1 VNFQD
6 VPANYW
12 ARAYIDALS
21 SRGLVDGF
29 SDNTFKPDAPVTR
42 AQLARLID
50 QALVLSP
57 TGEAVA
63 FSDVAGDYWAAP
75 AIDEAVRGGFLK
87 GFPDNRF
94 QPEQPVTRL
103 QVLTALVTGLKT
115 QAKGDPQTVV
125 LRYADAAQ
133 IPDWA
138 VDKMAAATQAS
149 LVVIHPDISLLRPS
163 QPATRAEVSAM
174 IYQALVSQ
182 GRLQPIE
189 SEYQVQP

>member
-1 VNFQD
+1 
-6 VPANYW
+6 
-12 ARAYIDALS
+12 
-21 SRGLVDGF
+21 
-29 SDNTFKPDAPVTR
+29 
-42 AQLARLID
+42 
-50 QALVLSP
+50 
-57 TGEAVA
+57 
-63 FSDVAGDYWAAP
+63 
-75 AIDEAVRGGFLK
+75 
-87 GFPDNRF
+87 
-94 QPEQPVTRL
+94 
-103 QVLTALVTGLKT
+103 LTALVTGLKT